1 MVVIFEQTDGELRK
15 LRVLMRVKLAV
26 SRIEYKLLFG
36 AARSQNL
43 TTVLLPLIHRR
54 RLPPPPNGIRLIQIL
69 VSSFEDFLQRKI
81 RSNKSCL
88 SRGSDSIKS

>member
-54 RLPPPPNGIRLIQIL
+54 RLPPPKWH
-69 VSSFEDFLQRKI
+69 SSYSNSGFFLRGLPSKED
-81 RSNKSCL
+81 
-88 SRGSDSIKS
+88 